1 MTKAR
6 EGLSESIKTVRS
18 ELDELP
24 PERGAIEQLFH
35 LAWKKIGVAIFIAY
49 AVLEQFFDIDV
60 IDAIYDMLGSL
71 WEST

>member
-1 MTKAR
+1 MTKTR
-6 EGLSESIKTVRS
+6 KGLYESAKTGRA

-35 LAWKKIGVAIFIAY
+35 LAWKKIGIAIVIVY

-60 IDAIYDMLGSL
+60 IDAIYDMLGNL

>member
-1 MTKAR
+1 MTKTR
-6 EGLSESIKTVRS
+6 KGLDESTRIGRS

-35 LAWKKIGVAIFIAY
+35 LAWKKIGIALVIAY
-49 AVLEQFFDIDV
+49 AVLQQFFDIDV
-60 IDAIYDMLGSL
+60 IDAIYDMLGNL

>member
-1 MTKAR
+1 M
-6 EGLSESIKTVRS
+6 KTGRP
-18 ELDELP
+18 ELDDPP
-24 PERGAIEQLFH
+24 PERGPIEQLFR

-60 IDAIYDMLGSL
+60 IDAIFDMLGNL